1 MRLTF
6 RLRGGALP
14 PVGPAPWCS
23 GSTGGSNPPGPGST
37 RWWGD
42 QYTLYIHIM
51 TIKFKRLS
59 ENAIAPVKAHSTDA
73 GFDLTVSNIT
83 TELNESGQVI
93 LVYHTGIAVEIPEGY
108 FGALVPRSSIA
119 KKPLALTNC
128 IGTIDAG
135 YRGEIM
141 AKFRTTT
148 DVVPSVYQ
156 VGERFAQLLIL
167 PVPDVQFE
175 EASELSETDRGE
187 NSYGSTGETTTSAPS
202 ATQSLP
208 EAEGEPI
215 NSESATDGSGD
226 AANSVEEA

>member
-1 MRLTF
+1 VRLTF
-6 RLRGGALP
+6 RPCGGALP
-14 PVGPAPWCS
+14 PVSPAPWCS

-59 ENAIAPVKAHSTDA
+59 ENAIAPVKAHNADA
-73 GFDLTVSNIT
+73 GFDLTVAGIT

-128 IGTIDAG
+128 MGTVDSG
-135 YRGEIM
+135 YSGEVI

-156 VGERFAQLLIL
+156 VGERFAQLIIL
-167 PVPDVQFE
+167 PVLDVEFE
-175 EASELSETDRGE
+175 ETDEIKEGDRGE
-187 NSYGSTGETTTSAPS
+187 GGFGSTDEQTDSAPT

-208 EAEGEPI
+208 ETEGEPI
-215 NSESATDGSGD
+215 NSEPAPE
-226 AANSVEEA
+226 AAAA